1 MQDSASDL
9 LMNTFFD
16 NGVARSGQAEF
27 RVRTRIRNASQSACW
42 WFCLLIPLMPGRQS
56 DALADDASSP
66 VVNKI
71 DRRLANAAESKRW
84 TAVASLVEMGVRVN
98 ESQPDGMTALH
109 WAVYHGDEKSVR
121 LLIDAKCDVNV
132 ATRYEVTPLAIACQ
146 LGRAESVERLLA
158 GGADVNATL
167 PGGVTLLMTACR
179 TGSAEVVRHLLKSKA
194 RINAAERRGQTAL
207 MWATAEGHAAVM
219 DLLIKVG
226 ADLNAST
233 SNGFSAIM
241 FAARQGHID
250 AVKRLLAAGVDV
262 NTAMYPKSKGNRTP
276 RGGTSVLQLAVE
288 SGHFELA
295 LLLVQNGADPNDQ
308 RSGFTPLHAL
318 SWVRKPDRGENAKG
332 DPSPRGSGRLT
343 SLGFIRELVHA
354 GADVNTRLNK
364 GTGGRAVLNKRGA
377 TPFLLAA
384 KTADIPF
391 MKLLLELGAD
401 PTIPNAEGC
410 MPIAAAAG
418 IGVRAVGEE
427 AGTEPEVI
435 ETIDFLMKLGADV
448 NAKDQ
453 NGETAMHGA
462 AYRNFPLVV
471 ASLAKHGAD
480 PAVWNQKNKHG
491 WTPAMIA
498 SGKRPGSFKP
508 SPKTIRA
515 LRAAMAFTED

>member
-1 MQDSASDL
+1 MSER
-9 LMNTFFD
+9 LMNTFRD
-16 NGVARSGQAEF
+16 IVVKRPGQTEAHAKAM
-27 RVRTRIRNASQSACW
+27 RRKDLLSVSSV
-42 WFCLLIPLMPGRQS
+42 CLVTLLLVSMPSIVLTNDTKPADGRAG
-56 DALADDASSP
+56 DP
-66 VVNKI
+66 
-71 DRRLANAAESKRW
+71 RLVIAAEAKRW
-84 TAVASLVEMGVRVN
+84 AEVASLVEQGAGIN

-109 WAVYHGDEKSVR
+109 WAVHHGDLRTVR

-132 ATRYEVTPLAIACQ
+132 ATRYEVTPLSIACQ

-158 GGADVNATL
+158 AGADVNAIL

-179 TGSAEVVRHLLKSKA
+179 TGNAEVVRHLLKSKA
-194 RINAAERRGQTAL
+194 RFNAAERRGQTAL
-207 MWATAEGHAAVM
+207 MWAAAEGHAEVM
-219 DLLIKVG
+219 DLLIKAG
-226 ADLNAST
+226 ADVNAST

-241 FAARQGHID
+241 FAARQGHIE

-262 NTAMYPKSKGNRTP
+262 NTAMHPKTKGNRTP
-276 RGGTSVLQLAVE
+276 RDGTSVLQLAVE

-295 LLLVQNGADPNDQ
+295 LILVQNGADPNDQ
-308 RSGFTPLHAL
+308 RSGFTPLHVL

-343 SLGFIRELVHA
+343 SLEFVRELAHA
-354 GADVNTRLNK
+354 GANVNARLNK

-401 PTIPNAEGC
+401 PTIPNSEGS
-410 MPIAAAAG
+410 MPIMAAAG

-427 AGTEPEVI
+427 AGTEPEVL
-435 ETIDFLMKLGADV
+435 EAIDFLMKLGADI
-448 NAKDQ
+448 NAKDD

-462 AYRNFPLVV
+462 AYRNFPRVV

-491 WTPAMIA
+491 WTPEMIA

-508 SPKTIRA
+508 SPETIHA
-515 LRAAMAFTED
+515 LRAAMAVTED

>member
-1 MQDSASDL
+1 
-9 LMNTFFD
+9 MNTFRD
-16 NGVARSGQAEF
+16 NAVNLSGQTESHAKVL
-27 RVRTRIRNASQSACW
+27 RRKDLLSVSSV
-42 WFCLLIPLMPGRQS
+42 CLVTLLLFSLPSTVLTF
-56 DALADDASSP
+56 DAKPTDERPAD
-66 VVNKI
+66 V
-71 DRRLANAAESKRW
+71 RLAAAAESKRW
-84 TAVASLVEMGVRVN
+84 TVVASLVDMGVGVN
-98 ESQPDGMTALH
+98 ASQPDGMTALH
-109 WAVYHGDEKSVR
+109 WAVYHGDLRTVR
-121 LLIDAKCDVNV
+121 LLIDAKCDVDV
-132 ATRYEVTPLAIACQ
+132 ATRYEVTPLSIACQ
-146 LGRAESVERLLA
+146 LGRAESVKQLLA
-158 GGADVNATL
+158 AGAELNATL

-179 TGSAEVVRHLLKSKA
+179 TGNAEVVRHLLKSKA
-194 RINAAERRGQTAL
+194 RINAAERRGQTSL
-207 MWATAEGHAAVM
+207 MWAAAEGHAEVV
-219 DLLIKVG
+219 DLLIRAG
-226 ADLNAST
+226 ADVDAST

-241 FAARQGHID
+241 FAARQGHIE

-262 NTAMYPKSKGNRTP
+262 NTAMHPKTKGNRTP
-276 RGGTSVLQLAVE
+276 RDGTSVLQLTVE

-295 LLLVQNGADPNDQ
+295 MVLVQNGADPNDQ

-343 SLGFIRELVHA
+343 SLEFVRELAHA
-354 GADVNTRLNK
+354 GADVNKLLNK

-384 KTADIPF
+384 KTADISF

-410 MPIAAAAG
+410 MPIMAAAG

-427 AGTEPEVI
+427 AGTEPEVLAA
-435 ETIDFLMKLGADV
+435 IDFLVKLGADI
-448 NAKDQ
+448 NAKDK

-462 AYRNFPLVV
+462 AYRSFPRVV

-491 WTPAMIA
+491 WTPVMIA

-515 LRAAMAFTED
+515 LRAAMGVTGE